1 MIPIFPLNLVVF
13 PESKYPLHI
22 FEERYKKMVSRCLEE
37 NSGFGMVTQIND
49 QLSKVG
55 SYLNIVDV
63 IKRYVNGEMDIVVE
77 GKGRFIITNLDLHM
91 DGYMIGNI
99 EEYSDAPSVIDPI
112 LLEELQ
118 ERFEKIIDKFNFHLD
133 EFFWSRYKQIKSKS
147 FKLAEKAG
155 LSIEQQQDL
164 LVLQDENKRI
174 TFLIDHFEKLDEQI
188 SKNASLKNII
198 LNNGYI
204 N

>member
-91 DGYMIGNI
+91 DGYFIGNI
-99 EEYSDAPSVIDPI
+99 EEYSDVPSVIDPI
-112 LLEELQ
+112 LLEELH

-155 LSIEQQQDL
+155 LSIEQQQEL